1 LELQEAI
8 ELIKPA
14 FTPPQR
20 KQVWAELGCG
30 KGLFTYAL
38 ATLLGSG
45 SIIHA
50 VDTSRQIIKP
60 SFNGNRIV
68 FHPLDFSEDILPFAQ
83 LDGILMA
90 NSMHFVED
98 KRTLLSRLRKLLRGD
113 GQLVIIEYELD
124 IGNAWV
130 PHPVPQAILKAQLA
144 ESGFTDSRLVG
155 ERQSVYGGRKMYA
168 CVGVN
173 GKK

>member
-14 FTPPQR
+14 FTPPQP

-38 ATLLGSG
+38 ATLLRPGSF
-45 SIIHA
+45 IHA
-50 VDTSRQIIKP
+50 VDRCRQIIKP

-68 FHPLDFSEDILPFAQ
+68 FHPLHFNEDILPFAQ

-98 KRTLLSRLRKLLRGD
+98 KRTLLSRLKKLLRGD
-113 GQLVIIEYELD
+113 GQQVTIEYELD
-124 IGNAWV
+124 KGNAWV
-130 PHPVPQAILKAQLA
+130 PHPVPQAFLKAQLR
-144 ESGFTDSRLVG
+144 ESGFTDSCVVG
-155 ERQSVYGGRKMYA
+155 ERQSVYAGRKMYA
-168 CVGVN
+168 SVAVN
-173 GKK
+173 TNK